1 MKIDLEAMN
10 ASVKDKLP
18 GHLGMELVSLEDGRA
33 VATMPVDSRHHQPY
47 GILHGGASVA
57 LAETV
62 ASMGGWYLAHRDNK
76 VVVGL
81 EINANHLKKVRSGI
95 LSAEAKILHRGRSTQ
110 VWEIRIKDEK
120 NILVCISRC
129 TLAVIDAPSGG

>member
-10 ASVKDKLP
+10 ASVQDKLP
-18 GHLGMELVSLEDGRA
+18 GHLGMKLVELAEGRA
-33 VATMPVDSRHHQPY
+33 VATMPVQAQHHQPY

-62 ASMGGWYLAHRDNK
+62 ASMGGWYLVHSEQK

-81 EINANHLKKVRSGI
+81 EINANHVKKVMSGT
-95 LSAEAKILHRGRSTQ
+95 LKAVAQILHHGRTTQ
-110 VWEIRIKDEK
+110 VWEIRIE
-120 NILVCISRC
+120 NETGNLVCISRC
-129 TLAVIDAPSGG
+129 TLAVIDAPAGG